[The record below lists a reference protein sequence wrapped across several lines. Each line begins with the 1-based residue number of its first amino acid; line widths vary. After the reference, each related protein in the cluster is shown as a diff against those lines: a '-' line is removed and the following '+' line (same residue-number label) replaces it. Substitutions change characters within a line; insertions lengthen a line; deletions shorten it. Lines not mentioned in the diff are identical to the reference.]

1 MNVSWLVLFHGVVG
15 KNYQHFFQV
24 NETSHMFSCFE
35 KRFVS
40 SLVLAVQ
47 SPIQQNHLEVSVL
60 LTATNSHVKQD
71 ILDD

>member
-1 MNVSWLVLFHGVVG
+1 
-15 KNYQHFFQV
+15 
-24 NETSHMFSCFE
+24 MFSCFE